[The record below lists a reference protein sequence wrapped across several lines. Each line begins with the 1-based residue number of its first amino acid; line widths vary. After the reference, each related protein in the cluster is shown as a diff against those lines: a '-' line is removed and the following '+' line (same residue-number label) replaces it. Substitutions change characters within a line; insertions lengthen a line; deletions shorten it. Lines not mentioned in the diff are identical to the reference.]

1 MINIRNIFSTRDVV
15 LLGWTI
21 AVLQGMAPGLVWAA
35 DDSSAVPALEMVTV
49 TAQRIEQTANEVGM
63 DIQTI
68 TGAQMDRL
76 RIVDVEDITEVVPG
90 FTVAQSYQG
99 VPTYTLRGIGFNTIN
114 VSAKSTV
121 GTYVDEVAY
130 PYPSLN
136 AGPIFDLQRVEIL
149 KGPQGTLFGRN
160 TTAGLINLVTNKPTE
175 EFEGMVRAEGGNY
188 DTANVEGMVSG
199 PLAGGVNGRLAYRRD
214 YSGDGWQKS
223 NTSGAELGRVNRQGA
238 RLALAWHPVEQ
249 ALVDFSYNWWQNKSD
264 MLAAQAVDRSVSTSN
279 PPFSAFNA
287 PGLVDYLAANPPDD
301 NDQADWAPRAG
312 RSEDIGTGPGI
323 PGDLDLDSHL
333 HAYKLHLAYELAD
346 DLRVVSLSG
355 YQDLKHQGITDFSG
369 APYEIL
375 LQDIDG
381 KIESFSQELRLEG
394 ATDPVNWLLGAYY
407 ASDDLVDSNRT
418 LLGENANIRFVRT
431 VTTGLLDSPFNT
443 GGYTAVEA
451 SQAFRTFRD
460 RADFNVDT
468 WSVFA
473 NGDWQLLEKL
483 SLTTG
488 IRYTED
494 QQDYA
499 GCSRDVN
506 GNMLPNV
513 NVTSRALFLDTY
525 GVLAD
530 EIGEGDCITFD
541 TGTGQFGLVESDL
554 DEDNVAWRLALNWWP
569 RQEVLLYTSVTQG
582 AKSGETPVNP
592 ANIAFQNRPVMQ
604 EELLAYE
611 AGVKATLFD
620 GRLQANAAAFYYDY
634 DDKQLAVLFAD
645 PIYVVL
651 PRLDNIPDSEAYG
664 LDTEISW
671 AITRELT
678 AIAAATFLHTEIN
691 DFQGIDFTGE
701 LIDLDGSEFL
711 YSPDTTSTLSLLYAR
726 PIAANLGFNAALNGR
741 YQSTSHADLAGTD
754 LYAIDAYTVLNAS
767 VGVQTLDGRW
777 DLTFWGSN
785 LTDEYYWLTVTQ
797 GANTV
802 IRFPGQARTYGASL
816 TYRF

>member
-1 MINIRNIFSTRDVV
+1 MISKGKPFETTLAILFGCG
-15 LLGWTI
+15 L
-21 AVLQGMAPGLVWAA
+21 AALQGAPLQAA
-35 DDSSAVPALEMVTV
+35 EETDAAPALEMVIV
-49 TAQRIEQTANEVGM
+49 TAQRIEQTANDVGM

-68 TGAQMDRL
+68 TGEQMDRL
-76 RIVDVEDITEVVPG
+76 RITDVEDITEVIPS

-114 VSAKSTV
+114 VSAASTV

-136 AGPIFDLQRVEIL
+136 AGPIFDLQRVEVL

-199 PLAGGVNGRLAYRRD
+199 PLLDNLGGRLAFRSD

-223 NTSGAELGRVNRQGA
+223 NTSSDEQGKVDRQGA
-238 RLALAWHPVEQ
+238 RLSLSWTPVER
-249 ALVDFSYNWWQNKSD
+249 ALVEFSYNWWQNKSD
-264 MLAAQAVDRSVSTSN
+264 MLAAQAVDLTISTSN

-287 PGLVDYLAANPPDD
+287 PGLVDYLADYHPNN
-301 NDQADWAPRAG
+301 NDEADWAPRSE
-312 RSEDIGTGPGI
+312 RSQDIGTGLGI
-323 PGDLDLDSHL
+323 PGDLDQDSHL
-333 HAYKLHLAYELAD
+333 NALKLHVAYELGENMRA
-346 DLRVVSLSG
+346 VSLTG
-355 YQDLKHQGITDFSG
+355 YQDLKHKGVTDFSG
-369 APYEIL
+369 APYELL

-394 ATDPVNWLLGAYY
+394 EAERMNWLVGAYY
-407 ASDDLVDSNRT
+407 ANDDILDSNRT
-418 LLGENANIRFVRT
+418 LLGQNANVGLVR
-431 VTTGLLDSPFNT
+431 VTTQGLLGSPFNSN
-443 GGYTAVEA
+443 GYTAEEA

-460 RADFNVDT
+460 KADFNVDS

-473 NGDWQLLEKL
+473 NADWRLLENL

-488 IRYTED
+488 VRYTDD

-513 NVTSRALFLDTY
+513 NVTNRALFLGTY

-530 EIGEGDCITFD
+530 EIGEGDCNTFD
-541 TGTGQFGLVESDL
+541 TDTGQFGIVKSNL

-569 RQEVLLYTSVTQG
+569 QQDTLLYTSITQG
-582 AKSGETPVNP
+582 AKSGTTPVNP
-592 ANIAFQNRPVMQ
+592 ANIAFQNRPVKQ

-611 AGVKATLFD
+611 VGVKATLLD
-620 GRLQANAAAFYYDY
+620 GRMQANAALFYYDY

-664 LDTEISW
+664 LDTELSF

-691 DFQGIDFTGE
+691 NFEGIGFDGE
-701 LIDLDGSEFL
+701 LVDLDGSEFL
-711 YSPDTTSTLSLLYAR
+711 YSPDTSANLSLLYSR
-726 PIAANLGFNAALNGR
+726 PVTATLGFNATLNGR
-741 YQSTSHADLAGTD
+741 YQSTSHADLAQD
-754 LYAIDAYTVLNAS
+754 PLYDIDSYTILNAS
-767 VGVQTLDGRW
+767 VGVQTLDGQW

-802 IRFPGQARTYGASL
+802 IRFPGKARTWGASL